1 MDEIIC
7 QIGAHLKRRSP
18 RRAPSL
24 PAALFQTVSL
34 GAPEKKSSGKLDR
47 RAGAR
52 AGRQLRRARLFINQF
67 NLLLKSSYLLLLSAR
82 PASAVCCLSRR
93 ALAISGAPL
102 LSWRASERER
112 AQFNHLISRPKRQ
125 LIWLLWRPPE
135 LRWPAAAPSVSLAA
149 ADLRGR

>member
-52 AGRQLRRARLFINQF
+52 AGRQRQLRLARLFINQF

-102 LSWRASERER
+102 LSWRASERAR
-112 AQFNHLISRPKRQ
+112 AIQSSDQ
-125 LIWLLWRPPE
+125 
-135 LRWPAAAPSVSLAA
+135 PAEATAYLAPLAA
-149 ADLRGR
+149 SRVALAGRGALSKPGGG

>member
-102 LSWRASERER
+102 LSWRASERAR
-112 AQFNHLISRPKRQ
+112 AIQSSDQ
-125 LIWLLWRPPE
+125 
-135 LRWPAAAPSVSLAA
+135 PAEATAYLAPLAA
-149 ADLRGR
+149 SRVALAGRGALSKPGGG